1 MNNRER
7 KEHAKSMKEFDRDYR
22 KTKEGVWKQT
32 RQYQTGSRK
41 KVVIGLAGFFL
52 IVFCIFMA
60 ELQAGALEKSLRR
73 WKAGNN
79 YDTVISQI
87 QEYLDQGEYGKLFE
101 YGEYYHLTDSEKG
114 KFADYYNVFWCAWRY
129 DRTAGDIDS
138 YLRSQ
143 DYEDPDIRDS
153 YLQSLADSLSSFYQ
167 ESWPDQY
174 PEEMRSIYETMR
186 TRMGELLE
194 ERIGL
199 SEATVE
205 EASSGKGTGR
215 MKKLLSLVIV
225 ILTVLMS
232 IELIAIAD
240 NAIGF
245 LPDGTRTVTFLTYI
259 SREEYAYCVERYYK
273 NEALGVEPDE
283 EMLECYGVARYYE
296 AALQRQVSLR
306 KGDREQ
312 AKAAEEQMEQAY
324 GQMGE
329 LALVRDRIDEVI
341 ER

>member
-52 IVFCIFMA
+52 IGFCIFMA

-143 DYEDPDIRDS
+143 DYEDQSIRDS

-174 PEEMRSIYETMR
+174 PEEMRSIYENMR

-199 SEATVE
+199 SEETVE
-205 EASSGKGTGR
+205 ELDGMTSAR
-215 MKKLLSLVIV
+215 IAKLL
-225 ILTVLMS
+225 
-232 IELIAIAD
+232 
-240 NAIGF
+240 
-245 LPDGTRTVTFLTYI
+245 
-259 SREEYAYCVERYYK
+259 RER
-273 NEALGVEPDE
+273 G
-283 EMLECYGVARYYE
+283 
-296 AALQRQVSLR
+296 
-306 KGDREQ
+306 Q
-312 AKAAEEQMEQAY
+312 AE
-324 GQMGE
+324 
-329 LALVRDRIDEVI
+329 
-341 ER
+341 

>member
-1 MNNRER
+1 
-7 KEHAKSMKEFDRDYR
+7 MKEFDRDYR

-52 IVFCIFMA
+52 IVFCIF
-60 ELQAGALEKSLRR
+60 
-73 WKAGNN
+73 
-79 YDTVISQI
+79 ISQI

-129 DRTAGDIDS
+129 DRTAGDMDS

-199 SEATVE
+199 SEETVE
-205 EASSGKGTGR
+205 ELDGMTSAR
-215 MKKLLSLVIV
+215 IAKLL
-225 ILTVLMS
+225 
-232 IELIAIAD
+232 
-240 NAIGF
+240 
-245 LPDGTRTVTFLTYI
+245 
-259 SREEYAYCVERYYK
+259 RER
-273 NEALGVEPDE
+273 G
-283 EMLECYGVARYYE
+283 
-296 AALQRQVSLR
+296 
-306 KGDREQ
+306 Q
-312 AKAAEEQMEQAY
+312 AE
-324 GQMGE
+324 
-329 LALVRDRIDEVI
+329 
-341 ER
+341 

>member
-114 KFADYYNVFWCAWRY
+114 KF
-129 DRTAGDIDS
+129 
-138 YLRSQ
+138 
-143 DYEDPDIRDS
+143 
-153 YLQSLADSLSSFYQ
+153 
-167 ESWPDQY
+167 
-174 PEEMRSIYETMR
+174 
-186 TRMGELLE
+186 
-194 ERIGL
+194 
-199 SEATVE
+199 
-205 EASSGKGTGR
+205 
-215 MKKLLSLVIV
+215 
-225 ILTVLMS
+225 
-232 IELIAIAD
+232 
-240 NAIGF
+240 
-245 LPDGTRTVTFLTYI
+245 
-259 SREEYAYCVERYYK
+259 
-273 NEALGVEPDE
+273 
-283 EMLECYGVARYYE
+283 
-296 AALQRQVSLR
+296 
-306 KGDREQ
+306 
-312 AKAAEEQMEQAY
+312 
-324 GQMGE
+324 
-329 LALVRDRIDEVI
+329 
-341 ER
+341 

>member
-1 MNNRER
+1 M
-7 KEHAKSMKEFDRDYR
+7 
-22 KTKEGVWKQT
+22 
-32 RQYQTGSRK
+32 
-41 KVVIGLAGFFL
+41 
-52 IVFCIFMA
+52 FCIFMA

-114 KFADYYNVFWCAWRY
+114 KFADYYHVFWCAWRY

-143 DYEDPDIRDS
+143 DYEDQSIRDS

-167 ESWPDQY
+167 ESWSDQY

-205 EASSGKGTGR
+205 ELDGMTSAR
-215 MKKLLSLVIV
+215 IAKLL
-225 ILTVLMS
+225 
-232 IELIAIAD
+232 
-240 NAIGF
+240 
-245 LPDGTRTVTFLTYI
+245 
-259 SREEYAYCVERYYK
+259 RER
-273 NEALGVEPDE
+273 G
-283 EMLECYGVARYYE
+283 
-296 AALQRQVSLR
+296 
-306 KGDREQ
+306 Q
-312 AKAAEEQMEQAY
+312 AE
-324 GQMGE
+324 
-329 LALVRDRIDEVI
+329 
-341 ER
+341 